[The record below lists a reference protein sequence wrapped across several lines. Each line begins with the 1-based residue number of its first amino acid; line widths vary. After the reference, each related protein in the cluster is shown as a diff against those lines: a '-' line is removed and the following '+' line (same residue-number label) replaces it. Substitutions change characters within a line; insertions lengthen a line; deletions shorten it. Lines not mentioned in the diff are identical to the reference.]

1 MKILKVKVEQ
11 MQVKRHSKQ
20 ATLRSKLL
28 IVIIFIILTKSGC
41 FFMYFVSG
49 LYKNINNVIETV
61 SQC

>member
-41 FFMYFVSG
+41 FFYVFCVG
-49 LYKNINNVIETV
+49 FI
-61 SQC
+61 